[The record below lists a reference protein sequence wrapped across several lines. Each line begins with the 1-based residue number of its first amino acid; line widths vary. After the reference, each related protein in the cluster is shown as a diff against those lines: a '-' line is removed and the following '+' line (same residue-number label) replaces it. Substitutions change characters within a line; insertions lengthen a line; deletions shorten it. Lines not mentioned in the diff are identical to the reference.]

1 LPTAPVGRASSA
13 TAQWLI
19 SDQAGQLA
27 ELSRASDHTTNTHG
41 TAKNMRK
48 DDQLSA
54 RRRGDQ
60 HVPSGSL
67 SALEKAGIEAA
78 LNRCRALA
86 QQIEG
91 DLRVR
96 RSERFADLVSLA
108 ELQAALERAAWVL
121 ERKSRQSVQTG
132 EPKA

>member
-1 LPTAPVGRASSA
+1 
-13 TAQWLI
+13 
-19 SDQAGQLA
+19 
-27 ELSRASDHTTNTHG
+27 
-41 TAKNMRK
+41 MRK

-54 RRRGDQ
+54 RSRGDEQ
-60 HVPSGSL
+60 RVPSGPL

-91 DLRVR
+91 ELRIR
-96 RSERFADLVSLA
+96 RSERFADPVSLA

-121 ERKSRQSVQTG
+121 EQKSRRSARTS
-132 EPKA
+132 EPET

>member
-1 LPTAPVGRASSA
+1 M
-13 TAQWLI
+13 
-19 SDQAGQLA
+19 
-27 ELSRASDHTTNTHG
+27 
-41 TAKNMRK
+41 NMRK

-54 RRRGDQ
+54 RRRGNQ
-60 HVPSGSL
+60 QRVPSGSL

-91 DLRVR
+91 ELGVR
-96 RSERFADLVSLA
+96 RSERFTDLVSLA

-121 ERKSRQSVQTG
+121 ERKSRQSVQIR

>member
-1 LPTAPVGRASSA
+1 M
-13 TAQWLI
+13 
-19 SDQAGQLA
+19 
-27 ELSRASDHTTNTHG
+27 
-41 TAKNMRK
+41 NMRK

-54 RRRGDQ
+54 RRRGSQ
-60 HVPSGSL
+60 QRVPSGSL

-91 DLRVR
+91 ELGVG

-121 ERKSRQSVQTG
+121 ERKSRRSVQIR

>member
-1 LPTAPVGRASSA
+1 
-13 TAQWLI
+13 
-19 SDQAGQLA
+19 
-27 ELSRASDHTTNTHG
+27 
-41 TAKNMRK
+41 MRK

-54 RRRGDQ
+54 RRRGNQ
-60 HVPSGSL
+60 QRVPSGSL

-91 DLRVR
+91 ELGVR
-96 RSERFADLVSLA
+96 RSERFTDLVSLA

-121 ERKSRQSVQTG
+121 ERKSRRSVQIR

>member
-1 LPTAPVGRASSA
+1 M
-13 TAQWLI
+13 
-19 SDQAGQLA
+19 
-27 ELSRASDHTTNTHG
+27 
-41 TAKNMRK
+41 NMRK

-54 RRRGDQ
+54 RRRGNQ
-60 HVPSGSL
+60 QRVPSGSL

-91 DLRVR
+91 ELGVR

-121 ERKSRQSVQTG
+121 ERKSRRSVQIR

>member
-1 LPTAPVGRASSA
+1 
-13 TAQWLI
+13 
-19 SDQAGQLA
+19 
-27 ELSRASDHTTNTHG
+27 
-41 TAKNMRK
+41 MRK

-54 RRRGDQ
+54 RRRGNQ
-60 HVPSGSL
+60 QRVPSGSL

-91 DLRVR
+91 ELGVR
-96 RSERFADLVSLA
+96 RSERFTDLVSLA

-121 ERKSRQSVQTG
+121 ERKSRQSVQIR

>member
-1 LPTAPVGRASSA
+1 
-13 TAQWLI
+13 
-19 SDQAGQLA
+19 
-27 ELSRASDHTTNTHG
+27 
-41 TAKNMRK
+41 MRK

-54 RRRGDQ
+54 RCRGDQ
-60 HVPSGSL
+60 QRVPSGSL

-91 DLRVR
+91 ELRIK

-121 ERKSRQSVQTG
+121 ERKSRRSAQTS
-132 EPKA
+132 EPEA

>member
-1 LPTAPVGRASSA
+1 
-13 TAQWLI
+13 
-19 SDQAGQLA
+19 
-27 ELSRASDHTTNTHG
+27 
-41 TAKNMRK
+41 MRK

-121 ERKSRQSVQTG
+121 ERRSRQSVQSVIVVEDAVEKHANKKPRVADRCIARG
-132 EPKA
+132 C

>member
-1 LPTAPVGRASSA
+1 M
-13 TAQWLI
+13 
-19 SDQAGQLA
+19 AGLTVH
-27 ELSRASDHTTNTHG
+27 LSPPQNRHG
-41 TAKNMRK
+41 AAKNMRK

-60 HVPSGSL
+60 QRVPSGSL

-91 DLRVR
+91 ELRIR

-121 ERKSRQSVQTG
+121 ERKSRRSAQTS
-132 EPKA
+132 EPEA

>member
-1 LPTAPVGRASSA
+1 
-13 TAQWLI
+13 
-19 SDQAGQLA
+19 
-27 ELSRASDHTTNTHG
+27 
-41 TAKNMRK
+41 
-48 DDQLSA
+48 LSA
-54 RRRGDQ
+54 RRRGNQ
-60 HVPSGSL
+60 QRVPSGSL

-91 DLRVR
+91 ELGVR
-96 RSERFADLVSLA
+96 RSERFTDLVSLA

-121 ERKSRQSVQTG
+121 ERKSRQSVQIR

>member
-1 LPTAPVGRASSA
+1 
-13 TAQWLI
+13 
-19 SDQAGQLA
+19 
-27 ELSRASDHTTNTHG
+27 
-41 TAKNMRK
+41 MRK

-54 RRRGDQ
+54 RRRGNQ
-60 HVPSGSL
+60 QRVPSGSL

-91 DLRVR
+91 ELGVR
-96 RSERFADLVSLA
+96 RSERFTDLVSLA

-121 ERKSRQSVQTG
+121 ERKSRRSVQIS

>member
-1 LPTAPVGRASSA
+1 M
-13 TAQWLI
+13 
-19 SDQAGQLA
+19 AG
-27 ELSRASDHTTNTHG
+27 LSRASDHATNRHG
-41 TAKNMRK
+41 AAKNMRK

-54 RRRGDQ
+54 RCRGDQQ

-86 QQIEG
+86 QRIEG
-91 DLRVR
+91 ELRVR

-108 ELQAALERAAWVL
+108 ELQAALEGAAWVL
-121 ERKSRQSVQTG
+121 ERKSRHSAQTS
-132 EPKA
+132 EPEA